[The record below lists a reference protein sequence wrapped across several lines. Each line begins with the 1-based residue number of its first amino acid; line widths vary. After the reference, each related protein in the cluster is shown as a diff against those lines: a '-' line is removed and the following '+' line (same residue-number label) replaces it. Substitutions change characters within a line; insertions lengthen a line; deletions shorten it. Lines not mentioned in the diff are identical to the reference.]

1 MTSSFEDPVGL
12 EQPADDV
19 FEQRLEVEPAPID
32 PAQLA
37 LPLEANAVD
46 AVEQR
51 EEVPED
57 V

>member
-19 FEQRLEVEPAPID
+19 AEQRRDVEPPPID
-32 PAQLA
+32 PDQMA
-37 LPLEANAVD
+37 LPLDADPVD

-51 EEVPED
+51 EEVPGD